1 MGYYSDVALC
11 LTKNGM
17 DQLKTALAEA
27 EKNNPDNFA
36 VIKMLIG
43 GEPNKI
49 DEGSGSVVFLWEGEK
64 WYDEFDEIAFVGEF
78 MDNLPMKTSCSSV
91 LAKIMT
97 TLKLAVVIGAIRSG
111 CELPG
116 KLQRTE
122 FHWLMSNLMS

>member
-36 VIKMLIG
+36 AIKMLIA
-43 GEPNKI
+43 GEPSKI
-49 DEGSGSVVFLWEGEK
+49 DEGTGAVVFLWKGESGTMNLLK
-64 WYDEFDEIAFVGEF
+64 WLLWKRSWTAC
-78 MDNLPMKTSCSSV
+78 PAKTSCSSV

-97 TLKLAVVIGAIRSG
+97 TLKLAVAFVASRLG
-111 CELPG
+111 CMWKE
-116 KLQRTE
+116 KL
-122 FHWLMSNLMS
+122 HLHDYCG